1 MARPTRHDKVAALSV
16 VPLFDALSDE
26 ELAGIADLMTERE
39 VTTGTVLAREGDPG
53 REATIIVSG
62 TALVRRRGRVIDEM
76 AAGDFFGEMSL
87 VNREPRGA
95 TVTASSDMELL
106 VMNSE
111 EFFSVLEANATVAVK
126 ILRTV
131 AARVAAHEDRGTI

>member
-1 MARPTRHDKVAALSV
+1 
-16 VPLFDALSDE
+16 
-26 ELAGIADLMTERE
+26 
-39 VTTGTVLAREGDPG
+39 
-53 REATIIVSG
+53 
-62 TALVRRRGRVIDEM
+62 
-76 AAGDFFGEMSL
+76 MSL